1 MKNQNSISTVQLPL
15 VALRGLV
22 LFPNTVTSIDI
33 ARDRSL
39 DSVRR
44 AMEGDG
50 CLFAVAQRDSMIDHP
65 SETDLFSMG
74 TIVHIKHIV
83 PQPDQSL
90 RVLVEGEQRAL
101 LSSVLEGEESQTA
114 VASPIEEPKLI
125 ADVNQKAVMRTV
137 VTLVK
142 GILNTRGTPMPE
154 LVQAISGEKDPGC
167 FADVVAAGVLNVL
180 SDRQAILEC
189 SDVSERLNLLLVKA
203 SEEAALS
210 SLEEKVQARA
220 REYMER
226 ANHDYF
232 LREQIHAIQD
242 ELGEG

>member
-83 PQPDQSL
+83 PQPDQCSSRANSARCFRPYWRARNRRPPSL
-90 RVLVEGEQRAL
+90 R
-101 LSSVLEGEESQTA
+101 
-114 VASPIEEPKLI
+114 P
-125 ADVNQKAVMRTV
+125 
-137 VTLVK
+137 
-142 GILNTRGTPMPE
+142 
-154 LVQAISGEKDPGC
+154 
-167 FADVVAAGVLNVL
+167 
-180 SDRQAILEC
+180 
-189 SDVSERLNLLLVKA
+189 
-203 SEEAALS
+203 
-210 SLEEKVQARA
+210 
-220 REYMER
+220 
-226 ANHDYF
+226 
-232 LREQIHAIQD
+232 LRSRS
-242 ELGEG
+242 